1 MCTVSPPGPTDS
13 ARADAMVERVF
24 SSVLAAFDIY
34 AISLGDRLGYYRAL
48 QEHGSQSPAELAEN
62 TQTNKRYAREW
73 LEQQAVSGFLEVD
86 AVSDDDDQRTYRLP
100 SELAPVFVEAGHPL
114 NATPMA
120 RLMTGAAAPF
130 EALVTAF
137 RTGNGVPYEEFGVDL
152 MEGQAAMNRPQFE
165 LGLGSEWIAAM
176 PDIEARLKDANNPA
190 KIADIGMGMGWS
202 SIAFAKAF
210 PNAIVDGFDLD
221 EASVEAG
228 KKIVAEQG
236 VTDRVTLQVRDAGDP
251 DLAGKYD
258 LATAFEC
265 IHDMWDPVSVLA
277 SMRRLVG
284 PGGTV
289 LIMDESVADEF
300 GAIGDDVERFMYG
313 FSFLHCLPVGMV
325 KQPSAETGT
334 VMRESTFR
342 RYAGEAGYQK
352 VEVLPIAND
361 FFKFYR
367 LTA

>member
-1 MCTVSPPGPTDS
+1 MCTVSPPEPTGA

-24 SSVLAAFDIY
+24 SSVLAAFDVF

-48 QEHGSQSPAELAEN
+48 QEIGPQNSAQLAAN
-62 TQTNKRYAREW
+62 TQTNERYAREW

-86 AVSDDDDQRTYRLP
+86 SPSDDDNLRTYRLP
-100 SELAPVFVEAGHPL
+100 EELAAVFVEPGHPL

-120 RLMTGAAAPF
+120 RLLTGAAAPF
-130 EALVTAF
+130 EALVSAF
-137 RTGNGVPYEEFGVDL
+137 RTGDGVTYEEYGVDL

-165 LGLGSEWIAAM
+165 QALGAEWLPAM
-176 PDIEARLKDANNPA
+176 PDIEARLKDVEKPA
-190 KIADIGMGMGWS
+190 RIADIGMGMGWS

-228 KKIVAEQG
+228 QKLVAEHG
-236 VTDRVTLQVRDAGDP
+236 VADRVTLQVRDAGDP
-251 DLAGKYD
+251 ELAGKYD

-284 PGGTV
+284 PGGAV
-289 LIMDESVADEF
+289 LIMDESVADAF
-300 GAIGDDVERFMYG
+300 GAIGDDIERFMYG

-325 KQPSAETGT
+325 EKPSAGTGT

-342 RYAGEAGYQK
+342 RYAAEAGYQK